1 MTTVIREESA
11 LKGKSPTQK
20 AKLIDKLVDG
30 ETAQLAKK
38 VEEFRGRW
46 RRVRALYLA
55 MVELKTLDPRQAR
68 TPALARYH
76 DALEKLERGDLKA

>member
-46 RRVRALYLA
+46 GAYALY
-55 MVELKTLDPRQAR
+55 TSQWWS
-68 TPALARYH
+68 
-76 DALEKLERGDLKA
+76 